1 MFDKTYVG
9 QDVLGSFSAPAAL
22 DSWSKVIVNVDDD
35 TSYEAGN
42 DTGRTMTVTIP
53 YGTQQMAQDI
63 LSRLRGQSYQPYDAS
78 TALLDP
84 AAELGDAVEVRGVY
98 GGLYKRDRTLGKL
111 YSADIAAPGD
121 EEIDHEYPYQS
132 SQTRQIIRQR
142 KQTKASLQVLTD
154 RIALEVSAR
163 EETARELTAAI
174 TVQADRITQEVT
186 DRQSATEA
194 LSSQITQQAGEI
206 SAKVSKNGGGSS
218 FSWSLLDSYMAWYAN
233 GSEIVRFD
241 SSGAA
246 IKGRIEVLSGKI
258 GGFDIQSNYLSY
270 NGQTWGGTNTWGIY
284 IGPEGIQLG
293 NSFKVDAAGNLSAAS
308 GTFTGAVLAGSIQY
322 GGWAGTLDGAGL
334 TSNSV
339 AGGYG
344 GPLQLGTV
352 STATLT
358 NGVNTSLSYAD
369 FANGVFNGW
378 NVANAIGANRMY
390 LGGKALGTETITY
403 KDAKGNTRTA
413 KIVSWRD

>member
-1 MFDKTYVG
+1 MFEK
-9 QDVLGSFSAPAAL
+9 LNIGSATKNLKSSDAL
-22 DSWSKVIVNVDDD
+22 QSYSRVTIQVSDSVFY
-35 TSYEAGN
+35 TSGN
-42 DTGRTMTVTIP
+42 DTGRELLVENP
-53 YGTQQMAQDI
+53 FGTQRMADDMLARI
-63 LSRLRGQSYQPYDAS
+63 RGYQYQPYTAS
-78 TALLDP
+78 GAIWNP
-84 AAELGDAVEVRGVY
+84 AAELGDALQVGGVY
-98 GGLYKRDRTLGKL
+98 GGVYNLSKAFGKDMV
-111 YSADIAAPGD
+111 ADVSAPGS
-121 EEIDHEYPYQS
+121 EEIDESFPYKSHE
-132 SQTRQIIRQR
+132 TRKVERQFKDTR
-142 KQTKASLQVLTD
+142 SSLQVLTD
-154 RIALEVSAR
+154 RITQEVTAR

-186 DRQSATEA
+186 DRQNATEA

-218 FSWSLLDSYMAWYAN
+218 FRWSLLDSYMAWYAN

-246 IKGRIEVLSGKI
+246 IKGRIEALSGKI

-293 NSFKVDAAGNLSAAS
+293 NSFKVDSAGNLSAAS

-378 NVANAIGANRMY
+378 NTANAIGANRMY
-390 LGGKALGTETITY
+390 LAGKALGTETITY

>member
-63 LSRLRGQSYQPYDAS
+63 LARLRGQSYQPYDAS

-132 SQTRQIIRQR
+132 SQTRQIVRQR
-142 KQTKASLQVLTD
+142 RQTKASLQVLTD
-154 RIALEVSAR
+154 RISLEVSAR

-186 DRQSATEA
+186 DRQNATEA

-246 IKGRIEVLSGKI
+246 IKGRIEALSGKI

-293 NSFKVDAAGNLSAAS
+293 NSFKVDSAGNLSAAS

-344 GPLQLGTV
+344 GPIQSGTV
-352 STATLT
+352 STSTLT
-358 NGVNTSLSYAD
+358 SGVNTSLGYAN
-369 FANGVFNGW
+369 FAKDVFNGISSATYVKCEW
-378 NVANAIGANRMY
+378 MLMGRYRLGPMNLYYTNSQGEPATAVVIGAF
-390 LGGKALGTETITY
+390 
-403 KDAKGNTRTA
+403 
-413 KIVSWRD
+413 